1 MPATFSE
8 WSELAL
14 LLHLG
19 DASLVLLELGPQG
32 RQLLSSRLSHLFS
45 TETGS
50 KVHPGG
56 DKNRQGTGWRK
67 HVDLVHAL

>member
-32 RQLLSSRLSHLFS
+32 RQLLSSRLSHLIF
-45 TETGS
+45 TQNS
-50 KVHPGG
+50 KQGNTSVG
-56 DKNRQGTGWRK
+56 RQEQAGHG
-67 HVDLVHAL
+67 LAEAC

>member
-32 RQLLSSRLSHLFS
+32 RQLLSSRLSHLIFNQN
-45 TETGS
+45 S
-50 KVHPGG
+50 K
-56 DKNRQGTGWRK
+56 QGTSVGRQEQAG
-67 HVDLVHAL
+67 HGLAEAC